1 MEVLVEAPRRT
12 ASRLSKAIHARLRFA
27 LRRLGWLVP
36 RAVVR
41 LSEVERDAGDAGKRC
56 EVRLNVVGTGDVVVA
71 ATSRDWLQSI
81 DDALRSA
88 ARRLERK
95 YRRVYAG

>member
-1 MEVLVEAPRRT
+1 MEVLVEATRRT
-12 ASRLSKAIHARLRFA
+12 ASRLAKAVRARLRFA
-27 LRRLGWLVP
+27 LRRLAWLVP

-56 EVRLNVVGTGDVVVA
+56 EVRLNVFGTGDVVVA

-81 DDALRSA
+81 DDALKGA

-95 YRRVYAG
+95 YRRIYAG